1 MTLNIKDAEAERLAR
16 ELARRTGTTMTG
28 AVVTALRERLAREE
42 RKARN
47 ADDFVREIMAIA
59 DHCSRLPVLDNRRPE
74 EMLYD
79 EHGLPA

>member
-42 RKARN
+42 RKTEDVNTLVADREHFYNRTRTPFACSFFPTVQARL
-47 ADDFVREIMAIA
+47 
-59 DHCSRLPVLDNRRPE
+59 CT
-74 EMLYD
+74 
-79 EHGLPA
+79 